1 MWVNNKSLNERR
13 SPGETLWQ
21 PCLFVI
27 LLQEWIKA
35 ISQVLIESGIETK
48 LPQQRANDSAIAVQ
62 GSLILVR
69 DSMKK
74 CKSLG
79 QDSPM
84 NIVPSQIH
92 VLG

>member
-1 MWVNNKSLNERR
+1 MKM
-13 SPGETLWQ
+13 Q

-35 ISQVLIESGIETK
+35 IAQVFIESGVEAQLT
-48 LPQQRANDSAIAVQ
+48 QQRAHDSAIAVQ

-79 QDSPM
+79 LDSPM